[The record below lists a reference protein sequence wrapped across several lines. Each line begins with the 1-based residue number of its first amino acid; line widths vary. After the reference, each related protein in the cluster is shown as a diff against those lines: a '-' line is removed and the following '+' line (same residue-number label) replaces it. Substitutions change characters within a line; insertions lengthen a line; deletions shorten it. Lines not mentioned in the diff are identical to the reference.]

1 MTDRPHEVMTSS
13 PWTLRA
19 ARFAWTYWGDT
30 AHEIV
35 SKHRDG
41 STSVWR
47 RVVFGLYRR
56 LGQ

>member
-1 MTDRPHEVMTSS
+1 MTIRPPEVLTSS
-13 PWTLRA
+13 PWKLRTG
-19 ARFAWTYWGDT
+19 RFAWSFWGDT

-41 STSVWR
+41 SSTVWR

-56 LGQ
+56 VE